1 MESLIQLEARMAAPD
16 QPPPPDATE
25 AAFDS
30 ARSRSPLQDW
40 MRKHQVMLARRLK
53 ERRLLWSE
61 IARVLAE
68 QGVRDAKGNPP
79 TAAAAR
85 QAWMRLNK
93 GRPSRSK
100 RPVQKPAIEPTGQ
113 PAAPAAPVPAS
124 AAAGSLPQAPA
135 APAPAPVRKPF
146 DPTEGAFDPKPQ
158 PRFKPASLK

>member
-1 MESLIQLEARMAAPD
+1 
-16 QPPPPDATE
+16 
-25 AAFDS
+25 
-30 ARSRSPLQDW
+30 
-40 MRKHQVMLARRLK
+40 MLARRLK

-100 RPVQKPAIEPTGQ
+100 RPGQKPAVEPTGQ
-113 PAAPAAPVPAS
+113 PAA
-124 AAAGSLPQAPA
+124 LEAPA
-135 APAPAPVRKPF
+135 APAPAPAPKPF
-146 DPTEGAFDPKPQ
+146 DPTEGAFDPLP
-158 PRFKPASLK
+158 PRFTLKPVRPK